1 MPVVLVMAPVLPGL
15 WWAAAP
21 LADTSVWAA
30 LWADNQWPQALQA
43 TLSSAGVG
51 SALACVLAGAA
62 AMLTFPGAGWGKLTR
77 RLPLLLA
84 LPHAAFAV
92 GLFFLLSPSGWLA
105 RLLAYPLGWAA
116 PPDWV
121 TVQDPH
127 GLALAVALALK
138 ECGFLL
144 WVLAAVMGEQSS
156 ARHMLVARTLGHG
169 TASAWRHVL
178 WPQLLPRM
186 AWPLAAVWGYS
197 LSVVDMAVVLG
208 PGTPPTAAVL
218 AWQWLTDPNPATQA
232 RGQAAAWAVLGVFG
246 AGVALARLSWTAL
259 KRWQPYPVGRAER
272 QAVSPA
278 AGSPPVADSA
288 SGHNA
293 AAWQLTQAAPPHPDS
308 GQPAVG
314 AAVARTTVGRMAV
327 WAALGSALWLP
338 GVLVVAALALW
349 SLAGSW
355 FFPAVLPTDLTLA
368 TWQQADLS
376 PMLTTLWLAAATT
389 LLCLPAALC
398 WLEWGPPRLNAL
410 VFAPLVLPALPLVAG
425 QYHALLRSG
434 FDGSAAGL
442 IWSHALWVL
451 PYMVL
456 TLVGAYR
463 ALDPRLALAAR
474 ALGQTRLQACLRVK
488 WPALLRPVLAA
499 VSVGF
504 AVSVAQYLPTLF
516 AGGGRFATVTTEAIS
531 LSSGGNRRL
540 LAVQSM
546 LQILLPFG
554 IFMLTTWAAVQ
565 AGKWRRGLG

>member
-51 SALACVLAGAA
+51 TALACVLAGAA
-62 AMLTFPGAGWGKLTR
+62 AMLTFPGAGWAKLTR

-84 LPHAAFAV
+84 LPHAAFAM

-138 ECGFLL
+138 ESWFLL
-144 WVLAAVMGEQSS
+144 WVLAAVMGEQGT
-156 ARHMLVARTLGHG
+156 ARHMLVARTLGQG

-232 RGQAAAWAVLGVFG
+232 KGQAAAWAVLGLFG
-246 AGVALARLSWTAL
+246 AGVALARLAWTAL

-272 QAVSPA
+272 RAAVTLPEI
-278 AGSPPVADSA
+278 GNT

-293 AAWQLTQAAPPHPDS
+293 AAWQLTQAA
-308 GQPAVG
+308 
-314 AAVARTTVGRMAV
+314 
-327 WAALGSALWLP
+327 LWMP

-355 FFPAVLPTDLTLA
+355 FFPAVLPTDLTLT

-434 FDGSAAGL
+434 FDGSAAGVV
-442 IWSHALWVL
+442 WSHALWVL

-531 LSSGGNRRL
+531 LSSGGNRRM

-546 LQILLPFG
+546 LQILLPFS
-554 IFMLTTWAAVQ
+554 IFMLTTWAAAQ
-565 AGKWRRGLG
+565 AGKWRRGLR

>member
-1 MPVVLVMAPVLPGL
+1 MG
-15 WWAAAP
+15 
-21 LADTSVWAA
+21 T
-30 LWADNQWPQALQA
+30 
-43 TLSSAGVG
+43 
-51 SALACVLAGAA
+51 ALACVLAGGAA
-62 AMLTFPGAGWGKLTR
+62 TLTFPGAGWAKLTR

-138 ECGFLL
+138 ESWFLL
-144 WVLAAVMGEQSS
+144 WVLAAVMGEQGT

-218 AWQWLTDPNPATQA
+218 AWHWLTDPNPATQA
-232 RGQAAAWAVLGVFG
+232 KGQAAAWAVLGVFG
-246 AGVALARLSWTAL
+246 AGVALARLAWTAL
-259 KRWQPYPVGRAER
+259 KRWQPYPVGRA
-272 QAVSPA
+272 
-278 AGSPPVADSA
+278 AGSLPDAGSA
-288 SGHNA
+288 SGHHA
-293 AAWQLTQAAPPHPDS
+293 AAWPLAHAAPPLPD
-308 GQPAVG
+308 GGLRTVGATVERTAVG
-314 AAVARTTVGRMAV
+314 RTAVR
-327 WAALGSALWLP
+327 AALGAALWLP

-349 SLAGSW
+349 SLTGNW
-355 FFPAVLPTDLTLA
+355 FFPAVLPTDLTLT

-434 FDGSAAGL
+434 LDGSAAGVV
-442 IWSHALWVL
+442 WSHALWVL

-531 LSSGGNRRL
+531 LSSGGSRRL

-565 AGKWRRGLG
+565 ACKWRRGLG

>member
-1 MPVVLVMAPVLPGL
+1 MPVALVMAPVLPGL

-21 LADTSVWAA
+21 LAGTAVWAA
-30 LWADNQWPQALQA
+30 LWTDNQWPQAVQA
-43 TLSSAGVG
+43 TLSSALVG
-51 SALACVLAGAA
+51 TALAGALAGGA
-62 AMLTFPGAGWGKLTR
+62 AMAAFPGTGWAALTR

-105 RLLAYPLGWAA
+105 RLLAYPMGWTA

-127 GLALAVALALK
+127 GLALALALALK
-138 ECGFLL
+138 ESWFLL
-144 WVLAAVMGEQSS
+144 WVLAAVMGEQGA

-169 TASAWRHVL
+169 TASAWWYVL
-178 WPQLLPRM
+178 WPQLLPRL

-218 AWQWLTDPNPATQA
+218 AWHWLTDPNPATQA
-232 RGQAAAWAVLGVFG
+232 KGQAAAWVVLALFG
-246 AGVALARLSWTAL
+246 SGVALARLAWTTL
-259 KRWQPYPVGRAER
+259 KRWRPYPVGQAASRLPDAGNRGSHNTAAR
-272 QAVSPA
+272 Q
-278 AGSPPVADSA
+278 
-288 SGHNA
+288 
-293 AAWQLTQAAPPHPDS
+293 QTQAAPPRPDN
-308 GQPAVG
+308 GRQTVG
-314 AAVARTTVGRMAV
+314 AAVERRQVGSLAV
-327 WAALGSALWLP
+327 LAALVASLWLP

-349 SLAGSW
+349 SLAGNW

-376 PMLTTLWLAAATT
+376 PMLTTLWLAAATA
-389 LLCLPAALC
+389 LLCLPVALC
-398 WLEWGPPRLNAL
+398 WLEWGPQRLNAL

-434 FDGSAAGL
+434 LDGGAAGL

-463 ALDPRLALAAR
+463 ALDPRLLLCAR
-474 ALGQTRLQACLRVK
+474 ALGQTHWQGCLRVK
-488 WPALLRPVLAA
+488 WPALLRPMLAA

-531 LSSGGNRRL
+531 LSTGGSRRFM
-540 LAVQSM
+540 AVQSM
-546 LQILLPFG
+546 LQILLPLCVFL
-554 IFMLTTWAAVQ
+554 LTNRVATQV
-565 AGKWRRGLG
+565 GSRRKGLC